1 MGSRREV
8 EHGERLDTKDAH
20 SKFRQGA
27 WSRKTGIHASS
38 FIFNGGQAAAF
49 VALQAVRSAASYALA
64 ILTGRLTDDED
75 TVAAL
80 WHAVPLVRVLAVL
93 PAGADVLALHDDLTL
108 YAYTIDDREAH
119 DVAGAA
125 DVFCAWALAVS
136 PGVTET
142 ETAPIQSLST

>member
-1 MGSRREV
+1 MLTADADPDIVRAYREQV
-8 EHGERLDTKDAH
+8 GLYRDAMWTLLRH
-20 SKFRQGA
+20 DA
-27 WSRKTGIHASS
+27 
-38 FIFNGGQAAAF
+38 GQAAAF

-64 ILTGRLTDDED
+64 ILIGRLTDDED

-80 WHAVPLVRVLAVL
+80 WHTVPAVRLLAIL